1 MNDTLPAARDHLVAA
16 AHDHLVAAAHDHLV
30 EAARDLVP
38 ALRAGAP
45 AAERGHR
52 LTPGDARFLHE
63 AGFFALHAPAALG
76 GLGASIATAVDVHAE
91 LARGS
96 GSAAWCAVILSG
108 AGLLASRFPA
118 AGREELWADDPRA
131 GVCGS
136 FFPTGTGRRVPGGL
150 RVSGRWQPMSG
161 VHHARWALL
170 PVLVQ
175 DVQDERPAVEAVLVP
190 VEALDVEPTW
200 DVVGMA
206 GTGSD
211 TAVAQDVLVP
221 QRRCAPF
228 GALLGAGAPDADDP
242 LRSTTAYSAVGVC
255 AGAVLV
261 GMARAGLELV
271 LDALGE
277 GRPLASSTYADAR
290 DAPGVRFDVASAARL
305 VDTAGL
311 HLARATGEVERGARE
326 GRQLDVATRA
336 RVRADLAT
344 ITVST
349 RAALGHLLDAGGAR
363 SFAAGNPLQAV
374 WRDVEVLSRHP
385 LLAPGL
391 NVDVY
396 ARTLLGS
403 QEQVAAFV

>member
-1 MNDTLPAARDHLVAA
+1 MNDTRPAARDHLVAA
-16 AHDHLVAAAHDHLV
+16 AC
-30 EAARDLVP
+30 DLVP

-52 LTPGDARFLHE
+52 LTPADARSLHE

-161 VHHARWALL
+161 IHHARWALL

-211 TAVAQDVLVP
+211 TAVAEDVFVP

-228 GALLGAGAPDADDP
+228 GALLGAGAPDAADP
-242 LRSTTAYSAVGVC
+242 LRSTTAYSALGVC

-311 HLARATGEVERGARE
+311 HLARATGDIERGARE

-349 RAALGHLLDAGGAR
+349 RVALGHLLDAGGAR

>member
-1 MNDTLPAARDHLVAA
+1 MNDTRPTGRDHLVEAARDHLVQ
-16 AHDHLVAAAHDHLV
+16 
-30 EAARDLVP
+30 AARDLVP

-45 AAERGHR
+45 AAERVHR
-52 LTPGDARFLHE
+52 LTPGDARSLHD

-136 FFPTGTGRRVPGGL
+136 FFPTGTARRVPGGL

-161 VHHARWALL
+161 VHHARWVLL

-175 DVQDERPAVEAVLVP
+175 DVRDAPDERPAVEAVLVP
-190 VEALDVEPTW
+190 VEELDVEPTW

-211 TAVAQDVLVP
+211 TAVAEDVLVP

-228 GALLGAGAPDADDP
+228 AALLGAGAEDASDP
-242 LRSTTAYSAVGVC
+242 LGSTTAYSALGVC

-271 LDALGE
+271 LAALGE
-277 GRPLASSTYADAR
+277 GRPLVSSTYADAR
-290 DAPGVRFDVASAARL
+290 DAPSVRLDVASAARL

-311 HLARATGEVERGARE
+311 HLARATGEVERGAHE
-326 GRQLDVATRA
+326 GRRLDVATRA

-344 ITVST
+344 TTVST

-391 NVDVY
+391 NVDVF

-403 QEQVAAFV
+403 PEQVAAFV

>member
-1 MNDTLPAARDHLVAA
+1 MTDTRPTDRANLVEVAR
-16 AHDHLVAAAHDHLV
+16 DHLV

-45 AAERGHR
+45 AAERVRR
-52 LTPGDARFLHE
+52 LTPGDARSLHD

-118 AGREELWADDPRA
+118 PAREELWADDPRA

-136 FFPTGTGRRVPGGL
+136 FFPTGTARRVPGGL

-175 DVQDERPAVEAVLVP
+175 DVRDAQDERPAVEAVLVP
-190 VEALDVEPTW
+190 VEELDVEPTW

-211 TAVAQDVLVP
+211 TAVAEDVLVP
-221 QRRCAPF
+221 HRRCAPF
-228 GALLGAGAPDADDP
+228 AALLGAGAEDASDP
-242 LRSTTAYSAVGVC
+242 LGSTTAYSALGVC

-271 LDALGE
+271 LAALGE

-290 DAPGVRFDVASAARL
+290 DAPSVRLDVASAARL

-311 HLARATGEVERGARE
+311 HLARATGEVERGAHE
-326 GRQLDVATRA
+326 GRRLDVATRA

-344 ITVST
+344 TTVST

-391 NVDVY
+391 NVDVF

-403 QEQVAAFV
+403 PEQVAAFV